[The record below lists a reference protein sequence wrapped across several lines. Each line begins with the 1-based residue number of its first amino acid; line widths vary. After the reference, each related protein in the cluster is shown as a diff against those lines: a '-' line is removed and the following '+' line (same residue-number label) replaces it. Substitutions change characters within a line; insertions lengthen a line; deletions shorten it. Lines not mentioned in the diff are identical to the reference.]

1 VNAAVA
7 VTQRGSVQEIVLRSK
22 FQRSLFV
29 NITVINRGLGV
40 DVVHKACC
48 TFLAGENVSNPWEV
62 DVIEQKTHEKP
73 KISNKTVEQN
83 LGQILFD
90 SFVKIEKQN

>member
-1 VNAAVA
+1 MCKACWRTFYAAK
-7 VTQRGSVQEIVLRSK
+7 K
-22 FQRSLFV
+22 FQ
-29 NITVINRGLGV
+29 ILGN
-40 DVVHKACC
+40 A
-48 TFLAGENVSNPWEV
+48 WEV